1 MAKTLEEWVDTTVRP
16 VSDRSP
22 SWLAE
27 NYFFRDPARPRISDN
42 GYFLSPADGIVL
54 HQRIVDPSERV
65 LDIKGEKYSV
75 RDALRDDSYD
85 RRSMVIGVFT
95 TCYDVHVNRVPYSG
109 RLSYWELPAVAGRD
123 LPKLDAEVL
132 DVDESLLQ
140 QLKLAPE
147 FAAHPHYNQRVVNR
161 VHAPALAQP
170 YYVIQIADH
179 DAEAITP
186 FGLSQNRPV
195 GQGRRF
201 SQTRYG
207 SQVELVVPLSRCF
220 DFDFAQ
226 RDGAHVESG
235 IDPLVSVRDRRRSL
249 RPPRGKEF
257 REQSESVEASGLPAQ
272 RAVFLR
278 HGGGQQP
285 VDGRSSPRGA

>member
-1 MAKTLEEWVDTTVRP
+1 MAKTLEEWVDTAVRP

-22 SWLAE
+22 NWLAE

-65 LDIKGEKYSV
+65 LDIKGENHSIRHV
-75 RDALRDDSYD
+75 LRDESYD

-109 RLSYWELPAVAGRD
+109 RLSYWELPAISGLD
-123 LPKLDAEVL
+123 LPTL
-132 DVDESLLQ
+132 DVEMLGVDKSLLQ
-140 QLKLAPE
+140 QLKLAPDSAE
-147 FAAHPHYNQRVVNR
+147 HPHHNQRVVNK
-161 VHAPALAQP
+161 VHAPELAQS

-179 DAEAITP
+179 DVDAITP

-195 GQGRRF
+195 GQGGRF
-201 SQTRYG
+201 SQIRYG

-220 DFDFAQ
+220 DFEFVQ

-235 IDPLVSVRDRRRSL
+235 IDPLVSVRGRRRYL
-249 RPPRGKEF
+249 RPIRGKES
-257 REQSESVEASGLPAQ
+257 REQSEPVETSGLPAQ
-272 RAVFLR
+272 RAVFL
-278 HGGGQQP
+278 
-285 VDGRSSPRGA
+285 